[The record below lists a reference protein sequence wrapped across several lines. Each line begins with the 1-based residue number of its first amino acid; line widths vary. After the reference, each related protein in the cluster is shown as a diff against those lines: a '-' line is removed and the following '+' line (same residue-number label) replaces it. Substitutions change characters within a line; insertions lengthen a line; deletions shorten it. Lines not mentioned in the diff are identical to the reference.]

1 MFLEEKKPL
10 INFVHMDMDTYETT
24 KFILQNIKKYL
35 DKNSI
40 ILFDELYN
48 FTGWEVG
55 EYKALLET
63 FNNNEYRYVCF
74 RLDGSQAAIQ
84 II

>member
-55 EYKALLET
+55 EYKALKEVFKET
-63 FNNNEYRYVCF
+63 EYKFIAFSKNQSPV
-74 RLDGSQAAIQ
+74 AIK
-84 II
+84 IL